1 MYLWKAWQSLPALA
15 FKVSLKSKCTHAFLP
30 FSLYFF
36 LEQLLCIRLTLGI
49 VGRVTEWRSLCYP
62 AAYSLTGQKK
72 HSKSALEVSGAEQIQ
87 EM

>member
-1 MYLWKAWQSLPALA
+1 MDLWKAVAITACPC
-15 FKVSLKSKCTHAFLP
+15 FKVSIKSKCTHAFLP
-30 FSLYFF
+30 SYLYFF

-49 VGRVTEWRSLCYP
+49 VGRVTEWRSVCHH